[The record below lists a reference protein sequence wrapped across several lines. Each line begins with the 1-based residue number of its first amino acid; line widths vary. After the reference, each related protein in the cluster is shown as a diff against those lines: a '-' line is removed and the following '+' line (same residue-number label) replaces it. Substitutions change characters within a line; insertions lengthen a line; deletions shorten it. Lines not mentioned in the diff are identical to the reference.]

1 MYRGCAQRSV
11 MSLALRCISTFM
23 IAKAGF
29 NINQVNS
36 TGSSMPRAPMGRE
49 EPLEEVLDLCEHT

>member
-1 MYRGCAQRSV
+1 MYSGRAQRSV
-11 MSLALRCISTFM
+11 MSLALRCINTFM

-36 TGSSMPRAPMGRE
+36 TGSSVPRAPMGRE
-49 EPLEEVLDLCEHT
+49 EPLEEVLDLCGHM